1 MYQQTLTQNDWHNSK
16 AYIINE
22 EDNEKIN
29 SGLEIFKFFT
39 QVLVTTME
47 GRAFYSI
54 QFSIIEIIEV
64 INKLAVND
72 SNKKRIVEAGMIF

>member
-1 MYQQTLTQNDWHNSK
+1 MTK

-29 SGLEIFKFFT
+29 SGLEIFEFFIE
-39 QVLVTTME
+39 VLVTTME
-47 GRAFYSI
+47 GRPFYSI

-72 SNKKRIVEAGMIF
+72 SNKKRIIEAGPNN